1 MQVKLDWEN
10 ELIEVTLRR
19 EKNDALLSFRLREN
33 GARELASKLSQAL
46 ADLEEYNI
54 RNRVDD

>member
-1 MQVKLDWEN
+1 MRVKLDLEQ
-10 ELIEVTLRR
+10 ELIEVNLYNSATVINL
-19 EKNDALLSFRLREN
+19 DEN
-33 GARELASKLSQAL
+33 EARELASKLSQAL